1 MTFDEFM
8 AMTEDARWKLFF
20 DSLVA
25 DVKPPKYDT
34 MLYTR
39 DGCYFA
45 SECDAGRLEWELKR
59 AEESIAEGGKYAD
72 ANEKRAKALRFF
84 LTWRRRYPSAIWTG
98 ERNREQVTARA
109 PMAKPEVYPRTGAP
123 RALAAPTPTTGGGYS
138 DDDYGAGG
146 DDDDSIPF

>member
-8 AMTEDARWKLFF
+8 ALTEAQRWRALFDATL
-20 DSLVA
+20 A
-25 DVKPPKYDT
+25 EVKSPKYDT
-34 MLYTR
+34 MLYAR

-123 RALAAPTPTTGGGYS
+123 RAQPAPPTAAGGGYS
-138 DDDYGAGG
+138 DDYAASI
-146 DDDDSIPF
+146 DDSDIPF